1 MYKLNIDILHRKKLH
16 SYLPSS
22 STINSVAEQI
32 LYENLQFVLEIQM
45 GSLTESEKR
54 PLNLSLAGSYNI
66 FVILN
71 SNIHTECFPD

>member
-45 GSLTESEKR
+45 GSLTDSEKR
-54 PLNLSLAGSYNI
+54 PLNLSLAGAII
-66 FVILN
+66 FL
-71 SNIHTECFPD
+71 

>member
-16 SYLPSS
+16 SYLPS

-54 PLNLSLAGSYNI
+54 PLNLSLVEAKM
-66 FVILN
+66 FL
-71 SNIHTECFPD
+71 